1 MGDRL
6 RDKIAELE
14 EEDDWNDEFMSKEE
28 SLAYVYSVLQNYSLF
43 FFRFMQIMNII
54 EEKILMCF
62 LWQVIKLFKITQLF
76 MYFFFLLFYIQDSIC
91 ILARFICHPIKAP
104 LRTTVEKELNSLKE
118 NFTNAVKKDK
128 QDKDHIDAPPE
139 SARDILNRVIN
150 DFSSE
155 LVMNYVR
162 DHTKYLY

>member
-1 MGDRL
+1 MFILYYRIL
-6 RDKIAELE
+6 
-14 EEDDWNDEFMSKEE
+14 
-28 SLAYVYSVLQNYSLF
+28 VYFFQVYADYEYYRRKDIDVLLMASNKALQNYPTFYVFLF
-43 FFRFMQIMNII
+43 F
-54 EEKILMCF
+54 
-62 LWQVIKLFKITQLF
+62 T
-76 MYFFFLLFYIQDSIC
+76 FYIQDSIC

-162 DHTKYLY
+162 DHTKYLYK